1 MSIFY
6 SYVVRDVLEVEPVYF
21 QGRVTVSSTSSFA
34 AAAAAAKVAEE
45 DVEEQL
51 DKQHYQVTF
60 EDILMHR
67 LTERYVGKIVPGCGL
82 CVAIHDILQ
91 YTQGIVRGPS
101 ASAWLTAQFRLCI
114 FAPTPGARLRAT
126 ISAQTRE
133 GIFLTLEFFQFVFFV
148 PGDLLVAPSSYH
160 EEKKCWVLHVE
171 EEEEDDVEEGEEKGA
186 LESALNP
193 YENGDEVIVKVEHVI
208 VRELVDF
215 HSNVG
220 TKSQNNN
227 INNVNSGVSADG
239 KEGSPTSQSPMEVRG
254 SFVGTGL
261 GPVLWFEK

>member
-6 SYVVRDVLEVEPVYF
+6 SYVLRDVLEVEPVYF
-21 QGRVTVSSTSSFA
+21 QVHVA
-34 AAAAAAKVAEE
+34 AAAASAAEE
-45 DVEEQL
+45 DTAGSL
-51 DKQHYQVTF
+51 DTQQPYHATF
-60 EDILMHR
+60 EDIIMHR

-82 CVAIHDILQ
+82 CVAIHEILQ
-91 YTQGIVRGPS
+91 YTEGIVRGPS
-101 ASAWLTAQFRLCI
+101 ASAWLTAQFRLCV

-133 GIFLTLEFFQFVFFV
+133 GIFLTLDFFQFVFFV

-160 EEKKCWVLHVE
+160 EENRCWALHVDGE
-171 EEEEDDVEEGEEKGA
+171 EEEEA
-186 LESALNP
+186 LEPALNP
-193 YENGDEVIVKVEHVI
+193 YVNGDEVVVKVERVI

-215 HSNVG
+215 HGNVG
-220 TKSQNNN
+220 GNGGGNLTGRDGAGKDGFLASQL
-227 INNVNSGVSADG
+227 
-239 KEGSPTSQSPMEVRG
+239 PMEVCG

>member
-6 SYVVRDVLEVEPVYF
+6 SYVLRDVLEVEPVYF
-21 QGRVTVSSTSSFA
+21 QGRVAVTAAST
-34 AAAAAAKVAEE
+34 AEE
-45 DVEEQL
+45 DTAGPL
-51 DKQHYQVTF
+51 DTQGPYHATF
-60 EDILMHR
+60 EDIIMHR

-82 CVAIHDILQ
+82 CVAIHEILQ
-91 YTQGIVRGPS
+91 YTEGIVRGPS
-101 ASAWLTAQFRLCI
+101 ASAWLTAQFRLCV

-133 GIFLTLEFFQFVFFV
+133 GIFLTLDFFQFVFFV

-160 EEKKCWVLHVE
+160 EESRCWALHVEGE
-171 EEEEDDVEEGEEKGA
+171 EEEEEA

-193 YENGDEVIVKVEHVI
+193 YVNGDEVVVKVERVI

-215 HSNVG
+215 HGNVG
-220 TKSQNNN
+220 GNG
-227 INNVNSGVSADG
+227 SGNLTSPVAAG
-239 KEGSPTSQSPMEVRG
+239 KEDSLASQSPMEVCG